1 MRIQLSDHFTY
12 KKLFRFTLPSIIMM
26 VFTSIYGV
34 VDGYFVSNYVGKTP
48 FAAVNLIFPFIM
60 ILAAFGFMF
69 GTGGSALVAKSLGQK
84 QDVKANMQ
92 FSLIVYSS
100 IITGVILAVLGIIFV
115 KPISILL
122 GAEGELVKYCVIYG
136 SIILAAI
143 PFFMLQYEFQSFFIA
158 AEKPKLGLLVT
169 VISGVTNMVLDALFV
184 AVFDWGLVRAALATA
199 LSQVVGGIIPLF
211 YFGRKNTSLLRFTS
225 TIFDART
232 LIKTCTNGSSEL
244 MSNLSMSLVSM
255 LYNFQLIKYAGE
267 DGIAAYGVLMYVNFC
282 FLAIFIGYSVGT
294 APIISYHFGA
304 KNHKELKSL
313 LKKSIVIISLCSVA
327 MLILSEVL
335 AKPLSLMFVSYDKAL
350 LELTLR
356 GFVIYSF
363 SFLFAGLAIYGSSF
377 FTALNDGLTS
387 AIISFVRTLVFQI
400 AAVIILPIFL
410 DIDGI
415 WLSLVVAEFLAVIVN
430 ILFLIGKRKKYKYW

>member
-12 KKLFRFTLPSIIMM
+12 KKLFRFTFPSIVMM

-34 VDGYFVSNYVGKTP
+34 VDGFFVSNYVGKTP

-84 QDVKANMQ
+84 QDIKANMQ

-122 GAEGELVKYCVIYG
+122 GAEGELVRHCVIYG

-169 VISGVTNMVLDALFV
+169 VISGVTNMVLDALFI
-184 AVFDWGLVRAALATA
+184 AVFDWGLVGAALATS

-211 YFGRKNTSLLRFTS
+211 YFGRKNTSLLRLTS

-244 MSNLSMSLVSM
+244 LSNLSMSLVSM

-282 FLAIFIGYSVGT
+282 FVAIFIGYSVGT
-294 APIISYHFGA
+294 APVISYHFGA
-304 KNHKELKSL
+304 KNYKELKSL
-313 LKKSIVIISLCSVA
+313 LKKSIVLISLCSVA
-327 MLILSEVL
+327 MLVLGEVL
-335 AKPLSLMFVSYDKAL
+335 AKPLSLMFVSYDKTL

-356 GFVIYSF
+356 GFIIYSF

-387 AIISFVRTLVFQI
+387 AIISFLRTLVFQI
-400 AAVIILPIFL
+400 AAVMILPIFL
-410 DIDGI
+410 EIDGI
-415 WLSLVVAEFLAVIVN
+415 WFSIVIAEFLAVIVN
-430 ILFLIGKRKKYKYW
+430 ILFLVGKRKKYKYW